1 MRYNDRKTNIL
12 NPRILGAIR
21 LLVSL
26 PKLLKISFLC
36 QLGFTSW
43 SMFFTNY
50 STAADF
56 FLDTKVISSSLS
68 IERRNFIIA
77 NDDWDWLKRKE
88 VLTVG
93 VSEEEAEPFRIF
105 EDPDKYEGISA
116 DVTALV
122 SQLLGLKVK
131 LIFYKSNS
139 EAFAALRDGLIDVVS
154 SHDQSYKAE
163 GLVFSKPYASDELIV
178 FKRNGDKREIPADLA
193 GVTVSTTYEH
203 FSEIKEKYPNARITV
218 YKTHDQ
224 AIAATAFGDS
234 QVYLDDV
241 LSAYYRINRSF
252 YGYLRIVRFSELPI
266 RHYSFAFRNDNKRL
280 QSIINTG
287 IETIGADR
295 LSRISERWT
304 GSGPIPTYKKVNLTT
319 DEYRWLNKN
328 PVVRLL
334 VTDDMAPLAFF
345 DSENTFSGVVSDL
358 LENITLNTGLRFEVI
373 SNSDGYDGQ
382 IEALRKKEG
391 DISIMTAS
399 PHREN
404 YLRFSYP
411 LMSSQFVFLTN
422 RNHKVDLNDM
432 AGLRLA
438 LPRGHVGKEKLSL
451 YYPGLK
457 IIEVN
462 STLDA
467 MNLLFLERADIAVAP
482 LPSARYY
489 NNRFFKDRLL
499 TEKLVDIG
507 PATANFSFRR
517 SDPELRSIINKA
529 LENIPPDELNAIVNR
544 WRSLPGMSG
553 ETWRDYDLL
562 ISRIILISVLIF
574 AVSLIW
580 IFYLR
585 HEVKSRKKAELM
597 LDEQLQFIQTLSDS
611 MPPALYVRDKKGV
624 LISCNRSYLDS
635 LGLKKENVLGKT
647 AKQLP
652 QIISE
657 SASEFHNAY
666 FQAMQDGQTVVSVR
680 CMHLLGKEVWVEHWI
695 QPYRDSHGLIQGV
708 ICGWIDITEYRKV
721 VRKLEAANKEAD
733 DASRAKTNFVAT
745 MSHEIRTPMSAII
758 SILELELKRSSN
770 SYIDRSS
777 IEIAHNSAK
786 NLLELIGEILDI
798 ARIESGRLSI
808 CPKRANVYELI
819 EAVAR
824 VFEGLAAQ
832 KSLKLILD
840 IDVSI
845 NTDVLIDAMRF
856 KQILSNLV
864 SNAIKFTE
872 EGYVKISAI
881 GNFIDTSKLSVK
893 MTVEDSGAGIC
904 QADQKKLFHPFSQV
918 SNNIHNTNGAGL
930 GLVICRSLCEMMGGK
945 INVVSELGRGTKVEY
960 ELFFS
965 TLDKTIEP
973 IRLPIFQPGLPRLRL
988 QVLIV
993 DDHKVNRTVLQQQ
1006 LSFLG
1011 HDVIEAEDGSQAF
1024 NAWLDQDFDI
1034 IITDCHMPI
1043 MNGVQLT
1050 ASIREAEAVKGDD
1063 PVIIIGLTADAQA
1076 EEVQM
1081 CIDAGMNDCLI
1092 KPIELEKLEALLS
1105 LSQTQLDNYTNM
1117 SGDSELLASD
1127 KATDNPLLD
1136 SNILDFLRQ
1145 TDSTMLSK
1153 ILREL
1158 VLSNRLDVDQL
1169 KSLAKNLNLN
1179 LNSILELSH
1188 RMKGAARMVGCHI
1201 LVDSCND
1208 LESECLSSNPD
1219 NVKINLK
1226 IEKIVRVVFELE
1238 SLIEC
1243 MSLQG

>member
-1 MRYNDRKTNIL
+1 
-12 NPRILGAIR
+12 
-21 LLVSL
+21 
-26 PKLLKISFLC
+26 
-36 QLGFTSW
+36 
-43 SMFFTNY
+43 
-50 STAADF
+50 
-56 FLDTKVISSSLS
+56 
-68 IERRNFIIA
+68 
-77 NDDWDWLKRKE
+77 
-88 VLTVG
+88 
-93 VSEEEAEPFRIF
+93 
-105 EDPDKYEGISA
+105 
-116 DVTALV
+116 
-122 SQLLGLKVK
+122 
-131 LIFYKSNS
+131 
-139 EAFAALRDGLIDVVS
+139 
-154 SHDQSYKAE
+154 
-163 GLVFSKPYASDELIV
+163 
-178 FKRNGDKREIPADLA
+178 
-193 GVTVSTTYEH
+193 
-203 FSEIKEKYPNARITV
+203 
-218 YKTHDQ
+218 
-224 AIAATAFGDS
+224 
-234 QVYLDDV
+234 
-241 LSAYYRINRSF
+241 
-252 YGYLRIVRFSELPI
+252 
-266 RHYSFAFRNDNKRL
+266 
-280 QSIINTG
+280 
-287 IETIGADR
+287 
-295 LSRISERWT
+295 
-304 GSGPIPTYKKVNLTT
+304 
-319 DEYRWLNKN
+319 
-328 PVVRLL
+328 
-334 VTDDMAPLAFF
+334 
-345 DSENTFSGVVSDL
+345 
-358 LENITLNTGLRFEVI
+358 
-373 SNSDGYDGQ
+373 
-382 IEALRKKEG
+382 
-391 DISIMTAS
+391 
-399 PHREN
+399 
-404 YLRFSYP
+404 
-411 LMSSQFVFLTN
+411 
-422 RNHKVDLNDM
+422 
-432 AGLRLA
+432 
-438 LPRGHVGKEKLSL
+438 
-451 YYPGLK
+451 
-457 IIEVN
+457 
-462 STLDA
+462 
-467 MNLLFLERADIAVAP
+467 
-482 LPSARYY
+482 
-489 NNRFFKDRLL
+489 
-499 TEKLVDIG
+499 
-507 PATANFSFRR
+507 
-517 SDPELRSIINKA
+517 
-529 LENIPPDELNAIVNR
+529 
-544 WRSLPGMSG
+544 MSG

-657 SASEFHNAY
+657 SASEFHDAY

-1105 LSQTQLDNYTNM
+1105 LSQTQLDNYTNI